1 MPMMS
6 LLARGRQSL
15 ATRGVGGTL
24 RALRRREQ
32 LYKRQATRYCHELAF
47 DLRYRVDTRGLVW
60 NTGDEHSVHYQ
71 GTDAR
76 QFHTLIQPVTD
87 NDFVFVD
94 LGSGKGKAVLLA
106 AGHRFKGAIG
116 VEISAELTAVAQRNI
131 ESYRGRLDCPVEF
144 VNANAERWEI
154 PNEPVVVYVNNPFD
168 ATILERVLENLT
180 RSLCEHPREAT
191 FVYHAPFQR
200 HVTDSNPALTAVVDC
215 ARWVVYRV
223 SADAR
228 SCA

>member
-1 MPMMS
+1 MMS
-6 LLARGRQSL
+6 PLARARRSL
-15 ATRGVGGTL
+15 ATRGVRGTL

-32 LYKRQATRYCHELAF
+32 LYQRQATRYCHELAF
-47 DLRYRVDTRGLVW
+47 DLRYRVDTRGIVW

-76 QFHTLIQPVTD
+76 QFHTLIQQATH
-87 NDFVFVD
+87 NDRVFVD

-106 AGHRFKGAIG
+106 AGYRFNRAIG

-131 ESYRGRLDCPVEF
+131 ESYRGRLDCPVQF
-144 VNANAERWEI
+144 VTANAERWEI
-154 PNEPVVVYVNNPFD
+154 PTEPVVVYMNNAFD

-200 HVTDSNPALTAVVDC
+200 HVTDSSPALTAVVDC
-215 ARWVVYRV
+215 ARWVIYRV
-223 SADAR
+223 CVDGR